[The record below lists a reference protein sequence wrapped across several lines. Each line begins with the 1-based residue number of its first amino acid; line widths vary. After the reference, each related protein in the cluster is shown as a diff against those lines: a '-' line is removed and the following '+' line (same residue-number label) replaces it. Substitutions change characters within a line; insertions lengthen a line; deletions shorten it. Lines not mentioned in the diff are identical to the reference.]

1 MATLTTHQI
10 ELVEKILTLK
20 KEKNAVILVHNYLRP
35 EVYEVADFIGD
46 SLGLCEEAAQTKADI
61 VVFSA
66 VHFMAESA
74 ALLLPHAKVLL
85 PNYNA
90 GCALA
95 DMITAEQLR
104 AFKLEHPGAAVVC
117 YINSSAEVKAESDA
131 VCTSANAA
139 EVVRNFPEK
148 KILFVPDKNLAN
160 FVARLVPEKE
170 IIAWDGYC
178 PIHHKITVEQV
189 MRAKAEHPNAKIIAH
204 PECPEPILRLAD
216 KVASTTGM
224 MKFAEENEGN
234 EFIIITECGLTQ
246 RMIKEMPEK
255 KFLSVC
261 NMCYDMKK
269 TTLESILEAL
279 EEEQFEI
286 TIPEHI
292 AVKARESFRRMFEL
306 TNRVSKI
313 PSLVE

>member
-1 MATLTTHQI
+1 MSTLTTYQI
-10 ELVEKILTLK
+10 ELIEKILTLK

-46 SLGLCEEAAQTKADI
+46 SLGLCEEAAQTSADI

-66 VHFMAESA
+66 VQFMAESA
-74 ALLLPHAKVLL
+74 ALLIPDTKVLL
-85 PNYNA
+85 PNYDA

-95 DMITAEQLR
+95 DMITAAQLR
-104 AFKLEHPGAAVVC
+104 EFKAAHPGCPVVC
-117 YINSSAEVKAESDA
+117 YINSSAEVKAESDV
-131 VCTSANAA
+131 VCTSSNAA
-139 EVVRNFPEK
+139 AIVRALPEK

-160 FVARLVPEKE
+160 FVAKLVPEKE

-189 MRAKAEHPNAKIIAH
+189 MAAKLANPNAKIIAH
-204 PECPEPILRLAD
+204 PECPEAILRMAD

-224 MKFAEENEGN
+224 MKYAEQDPGN

-246 RMIKEMPEK
+246 RMMREMPEK

-261 NMCYDMKK
+261 NLCYDMKK
-269 TTLESILEAL
+269 TTLESILDSL
-279 EEEQFEI
+279 LFEQFEI
-286 TIPEHI
+286 KIPEEI
-292 AVKARESFRRMFEL
+292 AVRARKSFQRMFEL
-306 TNRVSKI
+306 TSVSTKI
-313 PSLVE
+313 PSLTH